1 MTNSKII
8 WKLKTLFHLKVKR
21 LDVGHMSVFITCRVK
36 VRNGMDIN
44 AMDEERGRVHAD
56 LMGKESAKHLHIPK
70 ASTNTSVT
78 HTDTRNNK
86 SGPHNSSTT
95 SDDVDNKMAKICIN
109 LVLFGNY
116 QHFKTKGF
124 RGKKECMNISK

>member
-1 MTNSKII
+1 M
-8 WKLKTLFHLKVKR
+8 
-21 LDVGHMSVFITCRVK
+21 GVFITCRVE

-70 ASTNTSVT
+70 TSTNTSVT

-86 SGPHNSSTT
+86 SGLITPAQLQMMSIIKQHNDASTWFYLAII
-95 SDDVDNKMAKICIN
+95 S
-109 LVLFGNY
+109 
-116 QHFKTKGF
+116 
-124 RGKKECMNISK
+124 ISKQKDLGGRKNA